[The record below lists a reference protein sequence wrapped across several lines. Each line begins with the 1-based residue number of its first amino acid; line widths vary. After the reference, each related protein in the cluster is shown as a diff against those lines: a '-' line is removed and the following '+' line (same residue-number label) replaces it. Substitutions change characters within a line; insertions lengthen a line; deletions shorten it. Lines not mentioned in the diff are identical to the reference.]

1 MEDKGYVQ
9 DRSQFSPSELL
20 GFLNE
25 WVKDNLTK
33 STQNCNTYFYAHW
46 CNTQLR
52 KACSKV
58 KILVRQVQAIP
69 VLEIGAIKRNRK
81 NLKLIKTT
89 ITQHHSS
96 RTLTTRPRYGI
107 RPNCIKPRSAS
118 GATSDIRELTSF
130 GSKTFCLT

>member
-1 MEDKGYVQ
+1 MIKLNLKKKQYLLNDHL
-9 DRSQFSPSELL
+9 SSELL
-20 GFLNE
+20 TEGSN
-25 WVKDNLTK
+25 VTK
-33 STQNCNTYFYAHW
+33 SEFVTEFVNTIHRNGGSIKLSNEIFHLLPSTFV
-46 CNTQLR
+46 N
-52 KACSKV
+52 SKLSDIV
-58 KILVRQVQAIP
+58 F
-69 VLEIGAIKRNRK
+69 RK

-89 ITQHHSS
+89 ITQHHSN